1 MSMRRIT
8 ASLALLLSCAS
19 PSYAHTNEGPAHL
32 NGAGPVATG
41 GFAGVRL
48 RIPLGGSR
56 ESDKDI
62 RASLTLAPMQ
72 RSDGSG
78 LRGPAWRFGE
88 GLEFGFAGGEAAP
101 HLSLAGQRLTPA
113 PYAPGG
119 RASGKGRS
127 NLSGGGTS
135 TAVIVGLAVLVGG
148 GLVLAL
154 SGSGDPDPCT
164 GGECNN
170 N

>member
-1 MSMRRIT
+1 MSMKRIA
-8 ASLALLLSCAS
+8 ASLALLSCGAA
-19 PSYAHTNEGPAHL
+19 PLQAQTIEGPAHL
-32 NGAGPVATG
+32 NSAGPVATG

-56 ESDKDI
+56 GSDKDI

-88 GLEFGFAGGEAAP
+88 GLEFGFRGDEAAP
-101 HLSLAGQRLTPA
+101 QLSLGGQRLTP
-113 PYAPGG
+113 GKT
-119 RASGKGRS
+119 ASTKGRS
-127 NLSGGGTS
+127 NMSDAGTV
-135 TAVIVGLAVLVGG
+135 AVVVGGLALLAGIGLLV
-148 GLVLAL
+148 AL
-154 SGSGDPDPCT
+154 DGDPDNCT
-164 GGECNN
+164 PGECNN